1 LGRRDAADIVPADL
15 DTVLAALHDRGY
27 GSITRTEGYDE
38 ASGQVPLPPEYRE
51 ERPDDWRRF
60 LPRIYCGDDPDLVP
74 EALRETVESHGWTVQ
89 PMGRSAE
96 TVTVVVSENGV

>member
-1 LGRRDAADIVPADL
+1 MSPDL
-15 DTVLAALHDRGY
+15 DGVLAALHDCGY
-27 GSITRTEGYDE
+27 DAITRDEGFDS
-38 ASGQVPLPPEYRE
+38 ASGSVPLPPAYRD

-60 LPRIYCGDDPDLVP
+60 LPRVYCGDDPDLVP
-74 EALRETVESHGWTVQ
+74 ADLRELVESRGWIVQ